1 MFLKTRQ
8 HANGLSH
15 VDKNSLAYK
24 TIVTYGDD
32 MFALL
37 FLESLQ
43 NGCVLGPYNGNLL
56 LEVSVRHFDC
66 HLRHVLEIDSS
77 SLGVYRD
84 QG

>member
-15 VDKNSLAYK
+15 VDQNSLAYK

-32 MFALL
+32 TFA
-37 FLESLQ
+37 
-43 NGCVLGPYNGNLL
+43 Y
-56 LEVSVRHFDC
+56 HFDC
-66 HLRHVLEIDSS
+66 HLRHVREIASS